1 MCKRLGKIFK
11 CVPSIDV
18 VIVIAPIHGELAEIV
33 YLLLNL
39 YRPINVCVIILITC
53 MLHLEFARAHTRFAI
68 R

>member
-18 VIVIAPIHGELAEIV
+18 VIAPIHGELAEIV

-53 MLHLEFARAHTRFAI
+53 MLHLELARAHTRFAI

>member
-18 VIVIAPIHGELAEIV
+18 VIVIATIHWEIAEIV

-53 MLHLEFARAHTRFAI
+53 MLHLQLGRAYTRCAI